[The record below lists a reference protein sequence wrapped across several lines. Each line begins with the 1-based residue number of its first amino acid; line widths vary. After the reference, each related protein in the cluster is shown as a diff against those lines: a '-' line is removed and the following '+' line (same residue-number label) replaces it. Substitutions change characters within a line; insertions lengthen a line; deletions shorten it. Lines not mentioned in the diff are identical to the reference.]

1 MTEILY
7 IPKLNEIVLFDGGNF
22 SFDIYTRTL
31 IIKLQCKSI
40 DTLKL
45 VNTMNVSTK
54 DMVHIGWL

>member
-31 IIKLQCKSI
+31 TIKLQCKSI